1 MKKLLTWLGLSLL
14 LVTLVACSTANPSS
28 TAKEE
33 VPSPASL
40 QLTAL
45 ITQGPFLRIPNG
57 LSAYP
62 QAIPATST
70 N

>member
-33 VPSPASL
+33 VPLSSKP
-40 QLTAL
+40 T
-45 ITQGPFLRIPNG
+45 ING
-57 LSAYP
+57 FVRVRA
-62 QAIPATST
+62 
-70 N
+70 